1 MNDVNVLI
9 HTCTMHNVLVEG
21 GKRVRRGWEEGGKRV
36 RRGWGEGGKRKGEGM
51 HVLTLA
57 SQHFP
62 VVFS

>member
-21 GKRVRRGWEEGGKRV
+21 GKRVRRGGWEEGGKRV
-36 RRGWGEGGKRKGEGM
+36 RRGT